1 MTTFDVE
8 AYEAWLLAEGYRP
21 ATVRVGVTAA
31 KRIVGQVARG
41 EELAANASTIT
52 EIRRIQLYLGQ
63 DTPARMRKAFA
74 DARAR
79 FQRARA
85 TPLQKRRDQQERA
98 QRKSVSYSDEDW
110 RKLTRRLR
118 RDATRG
124 DATAATLLV
133 LTETGCRIGDVLPVT
148 RQRLLGGVRAG
159 QIRLVQKGGT
169 ERVLPV
175 PESSAWQL
183 LHETWTG
190 RGGATVAHLLAPG
203 GEGDTLAGR
212 GAYQAARRALTR
224 THEELGLQG
233 RPHLHRLR
241 RTVGVQSIRETG
253 DIELTRQLLGQASLS
268 STQTYVD
275 EARTDD
281 LEELQGRIRKR
292 FTEDTDAG

>member
-1 MTTFDVE
+1 MTFDAE
-8 AYEAWLLAEGYRP
+8 SYEAWLLAEGYRP
-21 ATVRVGVTAA
+21 ATVRVAVTAA
-31 KRIVGQVARG
+31 KRIAGQVARK
-41 EELAANASTIT
+41 EALSANASTIT
-52 EIRRIQLYLGQ
+52 EIRRIQLYLG
-63 DTPARMRKAFA
+63 DGTPARMRLAF
-74 DARAR
+74 DDVRER

-118 RDATRG
+118 RDAGRG
-124 DATAATLLV
+124 DTVSAALLV
-133 LTETGCRIGDVLPVT
+133 LTETGCRIGDILPVT

-175 PESSAWQL
+175 PDDSAWRT
-183 LHETWTG
+183 LHEVWSG
-190 RGGATVAHLLAPG
+190 RPGATVAHLLSPG

-224 THEELGLQG
+224 AHEDLELHG

-241 RTVGVQSIRETG
+241 RTVGVQSIRETS

-281 LEELQGRIRKR
+281 LEVLQSKIKR
-292 FTEDTDAG
+292 RFAEEE